1 MNGLKTILIMAV
13 LAIGFA
19 IVISEIDNP
28 KPSRLAAKITKEIKE
43 IVK

>member
-13 LAIGFA
+13 LAACFA
-19 IVISEIDNP
+19 GVISGIDNP
-28 KPSRLAAKITKEIKE
+28 KPNKLAATITREIKE